1 MEANKMFSKYFT
13 DEQMRHLNESPY
25 VLKVYPKQV
34 HFTAHFKEMLWNA
47 VQSGK
52 EPREAISDL
61 GIDPDVLG
69 DSRINGMIAVIK
81 NNVLAGKGFRDMQ
94 TKYEKYS
101 QSANPEIKIKSLEQQ
116 LAYKDQ
122 EIEFLKKI
130 VSLGKEASES

>member
-1 MEANKMFSKYFT
+1 MRYLT
-13 DEQMRHLNESPY
+13 DEQMNHLRESPH

-34 HFTAHFKEMLWNA
+34 CFTAHFKEMLWNA

-52 EPREAISDL
+52 APREAIADL

-69 DSRINGMIAVIK
+69 DTRITGMIVAIK

-116 LAYKDQ
+116 LAYKEQ

>member
-1 MEANKMFSKYFT
+1 MGWKYFT
-13 DEQMRHLNESPY
+13 EEQMNHLRESPH

-34 HFTAHFKEMLWNA
+34 HFSAHFKEMLWNS
-47 VQSGK
+47 VQAGK
-52 EPREAISDL
+52 EPHDAIAAL

-69 DSRINGMIAVIK
+69 ETRIYGMMTAIK
-81 NNVLAGKGFRDMQ
+81 NNVLEGKGFRDMQ

-101 QSANPEIKIKSLEQQ
+101 HSSNPEIKIRNLEQQ

-130 VSLGKEASES
+130 VSLGEEASES

>member
-1 MEANKMFSKYFT
+1 MISKYFT
-13 DEQMRHLNESPY
+13 DEQMDHLRKSPY
-25 VLKVYPKQV
+25 VLKVYPTQV
-34 HFTAHFKEMLWNA
+34 HFSAHFKEMLWNA

-52 EPREAISDL
+52 EPRKAIADL

-69 DSRINGMIAVIK
+69 DSRIHGVISLIK
-81 NNVLAGKGFRDMQ
+81 SNVLAGKGFRDIQ

-130 VSLGKEASES
+130 VSLSKGASES